1 MQTQGKFALLQLD
14 EFEGWLR
21 QQNIT
26 RRVYA
31 VQQHHTWLPNY
42 SNFKDTNHFDLL
54 RGMKNSHLERGFSDI
69 AQHFTTFPDGTIGT
83 GRPLNEIPAGIAGA
97 NTGGVCIEH
106 LGNFDHG
113 GDLMTSFQR
122 ETAIKITATLLTFFG
137 IVADTNGILYHHW
150 YDLTTHR
157 RTNGS
162 GNTKTCP
169 GTNFFGGNS
178 VESCQANFIPLVRT
192 EMSASDSGSHIDPAR
207 ILKVGKV
214 DIQSSGSLNVRSGPS
229 SQFRVVDQLRDGIQV
244 NCYEMNS
251 NWWRVHPSE
260 QRWAFGTYINEIQI

>member
-14 EFEGWLR
+14 EIEGWLR

-97 NTGGVCIEH
+97 NTYLEIWSKDLWEEEKSISQEQAWQIIE
-106 LGNFDHG
+106 
-113 GDLMTSFQR
+113 
-122 ETAIKITATLLTFFG
+122 
-137 IVADTNGILYHHW
+137 
-150 YDLTTHR
+150 
-157 RTNGS
+157 
-162 GNTKTCP
+162 
-169 GTNFFGGNS
+169 
-178 VESCQANFIPLVRT
+178 
-192 EMSASDSGSHIDPAR
+192 
-207 ILKVGKV
+207 
-214 DIQSSGSLNVRSGPS
+214 SLEN
-229 SQFRVVDQLRDGIQV
+229 
-244 NCYEMNS
+244 
-251 NWWRVHPSE
+251 H
-260 QRWAFGTYINEIQI
+260 